1 MNEIVLRGRHT
12 WMWVLVLVNLV
23 VVAGLGSRWARGD
36 PSVSTRVF
44 TVVFALL
51 LLVKL
56 NAIRRPPEA
65 RLLDGRLSFRA
76 GFMDCSTPRENLEL
90 LEVVGGLLRVRFG
103 DLSKVEASP
112 TLRKI
117 FEGNLARGGVH
128 FALPLRPDPAALQ
141 RLRAAVFAG
150 R

>member
-23 VVAGLGSRWARGD
+23 VVAGLGSRWIQGD

-51 LLVKL
+51 LMVKL

-65 RLLDGRLSFRA
+65 RLLDGRLRFRA
-76 GFMDCSTPRENLEL
+76 GFMDCSTSRENVEL
-90 LEVVGGLLRVRFG
+90 LEVVGGQLRVRFA
-103 DLSKVEASP
+103 DLSRVEASP

-117 FEGNLARGGVH
+117 FEGNLSRGGVH
-128 FALPLRPDPAALQ
+128 FALPLRPDPEALQ